1 MLIRKRIPMM
11 LYSEKIAPSGP
22 LPTEP
27 PDVLAFER
35 SIESLEAEN
44 VWLKERLVRMVRDK

>member
-1 MLIRKRIPMM
+1 MM